1 MKCKKS
7 FRDINGSRQSLRST
21 KSSTTLL
28 HDAEVDPTEL
38 EEVAVELDAA
48 PDEDEPGDTVYRNLY
63 LMFCRRTRL
72 TFSVTIQSVSPIRQS
87 KFDDVESVLSS
98 GQFLLLPQLP

>member
-1 MKCKKS
+1 MNPWWSEKKI

-48 PDEDEPGDTVYRNLY
+48 PEDEDEPGNLK
-63 LMFCRRTRL
+63 TQ
-72 TFSVTIQSVSPIRQS
+72 V
-87 KFDDVESVLSS
+87 DSVLTSS
-98 GQFLLLPQLP
+98 AP